1 MNPIYIWGV
10 STEIVQK
17 IALIGGLIFI
27 AYSSLMIFLY
37 RGYDEEKRKEERLS
51 YILTIVIAGAVYVIF
66 TFTQAQAVNN
76 RNGYL
81 QVYDD
86 YLVLEDNDGNAR
98 TYDYDEIEN
107 ISLNKEMIIN
117 HKRILTDYSTS
128 VDNRDRVVVRLVNGD
143 IDTQGY
149 EYNSRFTTRF
159 VERLDVKAAEKALE
173 GKVSSIEASEKENRQ
188 ITEN

>member
-51 YILTIVIAGAVYVIF
+51 YILTIVIAGAAYVIF